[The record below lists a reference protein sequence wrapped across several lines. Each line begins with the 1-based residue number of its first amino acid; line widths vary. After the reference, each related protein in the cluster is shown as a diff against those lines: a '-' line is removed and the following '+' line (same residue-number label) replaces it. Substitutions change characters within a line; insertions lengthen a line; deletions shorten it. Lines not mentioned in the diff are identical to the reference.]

1 MAHENLK
8 FALQLDRKDWQP
20 IMGAQDYGTFY
31 MVYIRIKNY
40 QKQEEDGVS
49 AHTYTVDFKLQNF
62 TGPITMG
69 LTGSPL
75 LSFEDITQT
84 VDEKSQTTRWAK
96 IKIDITP
103 FTVNNE
109 IIDYKLIATEA
120 LSKGSPLAVIYNRQL
135 PPAHIYNPND
145 LDNSVYLNPHAILR
159 DGDDYM
165 DIALRKN
172 NSDQPFTQVIAGPP
186 FGICNPS
193 HSIIM

>member
-31 MVYIRIKNY
+31 MVYIRLKDY
-40 QKQEEDGVS
+40 QKIEDNGVIS
-49 AHTYTVDFKLQNF
+49 HNYTVDFKLQNF
-62 TGPITMG
+62 TGPVTMG
-69 LTGSPL
+69 LTGAPS
-75 LSFEDITQT
+75 LSFEDITENTAGQST
-84 VDEKSQTTRWAK
+84 TTRWAK
-96 IKIDITP
+96 IHIKIAP

-109 IIDYKLIATEA
+109 IIDYVLIGTEA
-120 LSKGSPLAVIYNRQL
+120 LSKGSPLAVIYDRQM
-135 PPAHIYNPND
+135 PPAHLYNPND
-145 LDNSVYLNPHAILR
+145 LENSVYLNPHAILR

-172 NSDQPFTQVIAGPP
+172 NTDQPFTQVIAGPP